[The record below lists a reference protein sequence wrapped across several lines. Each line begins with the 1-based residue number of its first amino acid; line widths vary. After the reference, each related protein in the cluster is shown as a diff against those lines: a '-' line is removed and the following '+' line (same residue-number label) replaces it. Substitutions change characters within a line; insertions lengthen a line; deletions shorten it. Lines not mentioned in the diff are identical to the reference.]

1 MRMMR
6 KKRPLSVRKGNEFIR
21 QLFVVFFLLTSFQT
35 IQKQGYIMDMHAF
48 AGIAVLLI
56 LAAVSAYR
64 DALRNDPMS
73 KLNASGIRFPHLDDQ
88 E

>member
-1 MRMMR
+1 
-6 KKRPLSVRKGNEFIR
+6 
-21 QLFVVFFLLTSFQT
+21 
-35 IQKQGYIMDMHAF
+35 MDMHVF
-48 AGIAVLLI
+48 AGIAVLLV

-73 KLNASGIRFPHLDDQ
+73 KLNASGIRFPQPDDL